1 MLIASVCCGVGRNRR
16 IKRKLMII
24 GIGAGNPDHVTIQ
37 AVEAMALAK
46 ASAVFGAPKPQAAIR
61 ESR

>member
-1 MLIASVCCGVGRNRR
+1 MLWRWKNRR
-16 IKRKLMII
+16 MKRKLTII

-46 ASAVFGAPKPQAAIR
+46 ASAVFGAPKPHAAIS
-61 ESR
+61 ESP